1 MMNRRFS
8 SRVLVC
14 VMKIYRRLIAGAITG
29 LAALAISS
37 CAYDPYYAGGSYST
51 GYGDGYGYGNS
62 SFSTSVFVGT
72 GSPRWGYDPYAGAYY
87 DYTRRAYYDPYLYGY
102 YPVGYR
108 PRYVSGAPHPGGWS
122 RGSSYCPPP
131 SRVRS
136 YNLTNYHNRT
146 ERYQGLG
153 RDWSRNVQYNDGRNS
168 YGSQRSSSYNRGS
181 ERDPR
186 QGTPP
191 QYNNQRREID
201 SREFGR
207 QQQRGSQSPDRNRI
221 QEGNRSSS
229 RGNLSVSAQQQAS
242 QRSAAFRQQQASLQ
256 QRAKQQQAQAAG
268 QQRARQQQ
276 QAALQQRASQQTNAR
291 QGGGGASQQ
300 QRNQRV
306 SPPQGGNRGGAG
318 ARDNGNQRSGG
329 SNPGRR
335 EESRGSG
342 RSVRGLG
349 QG

>member
-8 SRVLVC
+8 RRVLVC
-14 VMKIYRRLIAGAITG
+14 VMKIYRRFIAGIIAG

-37 CAYDPYYAGGSYST
+37 CAYDPYYVGGSYST

-168 YGSQRSSSYNRGS
+168 YGSQRSSSYNRSSG
-181 ERDPR
+181 RDPR
-186 QGTPP
+186 QGSPA

-207 QQQRGSQSPDRNRI
+207 QQQRGSQGPDRNRI
-221 QEGNRSSS
+221 QERSRSSS

-242 QRSAAFRQQQASLQ
+242 QRSAAFRQQQQALQ
-256 QRAKQQQAQAAG
+256 QRAKQQSNSRQSGGGAT
-268 QQRARQQQ
+268 RQQSKEKISSPKGGSRGGG
-276 QAALQQRASQQTNAR
+276 AREKSNQR
-291 QGGGGASQQ
+291 GGGGNS
-300 QRNQRV
+300 
-306 SPPQGGNRGGAG
+306 
-318 ARDNGNQRSGG
+318 
-329 SNPGRR
+329 GRR